1 MGFAPDVGTLQRLPK
16 ICGSNQSMIHEL
28 CFTGRNFDAMEAI
41 EMGMVRAR
49 HCRSTL
55 SECLHVAIYDIGA
68 AMIAPLPNP
77 VAVQHIKQ
85 SLLYSRHHPNVADGL
100 HHIAQIN
107 AVALQSS
114 AVRRAIQQQQQQQS
128 GKKKTARTPNNM
140 DVKTM
145 IHYHHDHHHRNDEC
159 HMNNTSTCYQFND
172 DDAVSTRWDSNRR
185 SSKLQQQQSHRRQQS
200 KL

>member
-114 AVRRAIQQQQQQQS
+114 AVRRAIQQQQS
-128 GKKKTARTPNNM
+128 GKEKTARTSNNV

-145 IHYHHDHHHRNDEC
+145 IHHHHHRNDDC
-159 HMNNTSTCYQFND
+159 HMNNTSTFHQFSNDDD

-185 SSKLQQQQSHRRQQS
+185 SFKLQQQQSHRRQQS